1 MKKTGVRRGLPAAL
15 LAVILAASVAAA
27 APLTL
32 EFTPE
37 ARDKLASMKDLAL
50 EWATYMNT

>member
-37 ARDKLASMKDLAL
+37 ARDKLASIKDLAL
-50 EWATYMNT
+50 D

>member
-1 MKKTGVRRGLPAAL
+1 MQRTGLRRGLFVAR

-37 ARDKLASMKDLAL
+37 AREKLVSMKDLTL